1 MEASVHMASLSSI
14 TWRTRMRAVLAI
26 TRKDWLLFVRYP
38 LNAVFRVVQP
48 IMWLT
53 PIYFLSRSF
62 GGNAGNTGFA
72 AYAGTVDFMSFVLIG
87 TILGD
92 YVSAVFWG
100 MGFALKQEMDSG
112 VLETNWLTPVPRPL
126 FLVGQTLASL
136 VITTFTSAGV
146 LVLAWFFF
154 GFRVTGNL
162 VPALL
167 IMVPTLIALY
177 GFGFA
182 FAGLVLL
189 LRDANT
195 LVDVSDFVVRLLS
208 GAQFPVRVLPPVLL
222 AVSLVLP
229 LTYGYDA
236 IRGLLLGIPTI
247 LPIRTEVALLVGFM
261 GVMVAV
267 GYVVFKL
274 VERRCRTLGTLGLH

>member
-87 TILGD
+87 KNFGD